1 MRGTAS
7 VRKLSDTY
15 LLKQTRDNSVI
26 IRHKSKYFNGALLEA
41 ISTNFRGV
49 RLELYDF
56 KKKDKVTIETF

>member
-7 VRKLSDTY
+7 VRKLPNTY
-15 LLKQTRDNSVI
+15 LLKQLRDNPVI
-26 IRHKSKYFNGALLEA
+26 IRHKSKYFNVTLLEA

-56 KKKDKVTIETF
+56 KKRDKVTIEIF